1 MNIGILILMIIG
13 GGVGVLS
20 SLYIALSFPAV
31 IVWKIYRKIRYGYK
45 LTYQLY
51 ELLFYDSVQ
60 ILFDLIHFGQDL
72 FLLFVEQ
79 QFLIVLII
87 LVTVIFL

>member
-31 IVWKIYRKIRYGYK
+31 IIWKIFRRSATDINLHIK
-45 LTYQLY
+45 
-51 ELLFYDSVQ
+51 F
-60 ILFDLIHFGQDL
+60 
-72 FLLFVEQ
+72 
-79 QFLIVLII
+79 
-87 LVTVIFL
+87 

>member
-1 MNIGILILMIIG
+1 MYLETTENQQGGLFMNIGILILMIIG

-45 LTYQLY
+45 LTY
-51 ELLFYDSVQ
+51 
-60 ILFDLIHFGQDL
+60 
-72 FLLFVEQ
+72 
-79 QFLIVLII
+79 
-87 LVTVIFL
+87 

>member
-31 IVWKIYRKIRYGYK
+31 SVWKIYRKIRYGYK
-45 LTYQLY
+45 LTY
-51 ELLFYDSVQ
+51 
-60 ILFDLIHFGQDL
+60 
-72 FLLFVEQ
+72 
-79 QFLIVLII
+79 
-87 LVTVIFL
+87 

>member
-31 IVWKIYRKIRYGYK
+31 IVWNIYRKIRYGYK
-45 LTYQLY
+45 LTY
-51 ELLFYDSVQ
+51 
-60 ILFDLIHFGQDL
+60 
-72 FLLFVEQ
+72 
-79 QFLIVLII
+79 
-87 LVTVIFL
+87 

>member
-13 GGVGVLS
+13 GVS

-45 LTYQLY
+45 LTY
-51 ELLFYDSVQ
+51 
-60 ILFDLIHFGQDL
+60 
-72 FLLFVEQ
+72 
-79 QFLIVLII
+79 
-87 LVTVIFL
+87 

>member
-31 IVWKIYRKIRYGYK
+31 IIWKIFRC
-45 LTYQLY
+45 LLY
-51 ELLFYDSVQ
+51 TSDAADE
-60 ILFDLIHFGQDL
+60 
-72 FLLFVEQ
+72 
-79 QFLIVLII
+79 
-87 LVTVIFL
+87 

>member
-31 IVWKIYRKIRYGYK
+31 IVWKIYRKIRYGYYP
-45 LTYQLY
+45 TAAGAVPAY
-51 ELLFYDSVQ
+51 
-60 ILFDLIHFGQDL
+60 IPPR
-72 FLLFVEQ
+72 
-79 QFLIVLII
+79 
-87 LVTVIFL
+87 

>member
-31 IVWKIYRKIRYGYK
+31 IVWNIYRKIRYGYYS
-45 LTYQLY
+45 TAAGAVPAY
-51 ELLFYDSVQ
+51 
-60 ILFDLIHFGQDL
+60 IPPR
-72 FLLFVEQ
+72 
-79 QFLIVLII
+79 
-87 LVTVIFL
+87 